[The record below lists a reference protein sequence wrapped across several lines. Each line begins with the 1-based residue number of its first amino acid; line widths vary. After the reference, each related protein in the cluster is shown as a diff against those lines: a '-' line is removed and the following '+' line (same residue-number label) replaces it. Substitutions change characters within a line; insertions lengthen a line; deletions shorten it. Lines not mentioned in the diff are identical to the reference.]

1 LYPLGKSAVYAHG
14 YTYDEAGRASDGQG
28 VFEGHVSKP
37 ISKKQ
42 SDLTVYFLSDTVV
55 VLAGHTCYKRTATR
69 AGKAAF
75 SFKENTMQL
84 YTSVGPNPRLVRM
97 FMAERGI
104 DIPLQEVDIMA
115 GENLGEAFRKLNS
128 SAQSPCLQL
137 DNGSVV
143 AEVTVICNYLDEI
156 TDGPSLIGATP
167 EERAETRM
175 WLRRFDVRI
184 LEPMSLAFR
193 SAEAL
198 ELFKNRCHV
207 IPQAANDLKATVQ
220 ESWAWLEPQMA
231 GKQYICGKR
240 FTLADIQLFIFA
252 EFGAM
257 IGQGIP
263 EGLPNLQAWF
273 TRIADRPSVAASL
286 HPSQV
291 A

>member
-1 LYPLGKSAVYAHG
+1 MAVKKA
-14 YTYDEAGRASDGQG
+14 ASEDGQR
-28 VFEGHVSKP
+28 VFERHVSKP
-37 ISKKQ
+37 VSKKQ

-55 VLAGHTCYKRTATR
+55 ASAGHTRSKPTAIR
-69 AGKAAF
+69 LGIAAYV
-75 SFKENTMQL
+75 FKENTVQL
-84 YTSVGPNPRLVRM
+84 CTSVEPNLRLVRM

-104 DIPLQEVDIMA
+104 DIPLQEVEIMA
-115 GENLGEAFRKLNS
+115 GENLGEAFKKLNS
-128 SAQSPCLQL
+128 SALSPCLQL
-137 DNGSVV
+137 DDGNVV
-143 AEVTVICNYLDEI
+143 AEVTLICSYLDEI

-175 WLRRFDVRI
+175 WLRRLDVRI

-207 IPQAANDLKATVQ
+207 IPQAANDPKVTVQ

-240 FTLADIQLFIFA
+240 FTLADIQLFVFA
-252 EFGAM
+252 DVGAM

-263 EGLPNLQAWF
+263 EDLPNLQAWF
-273 TRIADRPSVAASL
+273 NRITARPSLAASL
-286 HPSQV
+286 HPSKFT
-291 A
+291 